1 MGGLLFY
8 SKVDHPMISPYK
20 FREVVFQLLYSAHFS
35 QCPLEDIMAM
45 VMEKVAV
52 TKKVV
57 REAYAMQELITSREK
72 EIDEMI
78 KKHAQNYQINRIPKV
93 EYNVLRLGI
102 YELLYCPELPFKVT
116 ISEAIR
122 LSRKFATKESAN
134 FINAVLDSVYRS
146 ITSC

>member
-1 MGGLLFY
+1 
-8 SKVDHPMISPYK
+8 MIAPHK
-20 FREVVFQLLYSAHFS
+20 FREVVFQLLYSADFS
-35 QCPLEDIMAM
+35 QCLLEDVMDI
-45 VMEKVAV
+45 VMEKVTV

-57 REAYAMQELITSREK
+57 REAYAMQKLIIAREE
-72 EIDEMI
+72 EIDALI
-78 KKHAQNYQINRIPKV
+78 KKHAQNYSINRIPKI

-102 YELLYCPELPFKVT
+102 YELLYRPDLSFKIT

-146 ITSC
+146 IESC

>member
-1 MGGLLFY
+1 MSF
-8 SKVDHPMISPYK
+8 PRK
-20 FREVVFQLLYSAHFS
+20 FREVVFQLLYSADFS

-45 VMEKVAV
+45 IMEKVAV

-57 REAYAMQELITSREK
+57 REAYAMQQLITAREE
-72 EIDEMI
+72 EITAVI
-78 KKHAQNYQINRIPKV
+78 KKHAKNYQINRIAKV
-93 EYNVLRLGI
+93 EYNILHLGI
-102 YELLYCPELPFKVT
+102 YELLYCPDLPFKIT

-146 ITSC
+146 ITPC

>member
-1 MGGLLFY
+1 MSF
-8 SKVDHPMISPYK
+8 PRK
-20 FREVVFQLLYSAHFS
+20 FREVVFQLLYSADFS

-45 VMEKVAV
+45 VMEKAAV

-57 REAYAMQELITSREK
+57 REAYAMQQLITAREE
-72 EIDEMI
+72 EIDAVI
-78 KKHAQNYQINRIPKV
+78 KEHAQNYQINRIPKV

-102 YELLYCPELPFKVT
+102 YELLYCPDLPFKIA

-146 ITSC
+146 IKPC

>member
-1 MGGLLFY
+1 MSF
-8 SKVDHPMISPYK
+8 PRK
-20 FREVVFQLLYSAHFS
+20 FREVVFQLLYSADFS

-45 VMEKVAV
+45 IMEKAAV

-57 REAYAMQELITSREK
+57 REAYAMQQLIIAREE
-72 EIDEMI
+72 EIDAVI
-78 KKHAQNYQINRIPKV
+78 KEHAQNYQINRIPKV

-102 YELLYCPELPFKVT
+102 YELLYCPELSFKIT
-116 ISEAIR
+116 ISEGIR

-146 ITSC
+146 IKPC

>member
-1 MGGLLFY
+1 MSF
-8 SKVDHPMISPYK
+8 PRK
-20 FREVVFQLLYSAHFS
+20 FREVVFQLLYSADFS

-45 VMEKVAV
+45 IMEKAAV

-57 REAYAMQELITSREK
+57 REAYAMQQLVTARKE
-72 EIDEMI
+72 EIDAVI
-78 KKHAQNYQINRIPKV
+78 KEHAQNYQINRIPKV

-102 YELLYCPELPFKVT
+102 YELLYHRNLPFKVA

-122 LSRKFATKESAN
+122 LSRKFSTKESAN

>member
-1 MGGLLFY
+1 
-8 SKVDHPMISPYK
+8 MISPHK
-20 FREVVFQLLYSAHFS
+20 FREVVFQLLYSADFN

-45 VMEKVAV
+45 VMEKVAI

-57 REAYAMQELITSREK
+57 REAYAMQQLVMARKE
-72 EIDEMI
+72 EIDVMI

-93 EYNVLRLGI
+93 EYNVLCLGI
-102 YELLYCPELPFKVT
+102 YELLYCPELSFKIT

-134 FINAVLDSVYRS
+134 FVNAVLDSVYQS
-146 ITSC
+146 IKPC